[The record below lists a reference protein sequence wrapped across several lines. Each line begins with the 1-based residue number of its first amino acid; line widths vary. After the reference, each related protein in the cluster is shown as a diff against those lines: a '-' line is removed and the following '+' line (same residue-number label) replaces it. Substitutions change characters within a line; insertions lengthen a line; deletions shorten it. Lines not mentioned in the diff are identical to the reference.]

1 MATSD
6 SPRDMESQ
14 SEAPRRR
21 MSHFPVINGNGD
33 GRKTREKKRREAA
46 EYGDTS
52 AVYWKLYVSEAE
64 ESDQKL
70 VDNLSGDT
78 NSMLILNGLFSAIV
92 ASFIIETYKF
102 LQPDNS
108 QRTVDLLSQLVAEP
122 NSTQPSSQ
130 DPNPQPFTPS
140 NLAIRL
146 NILMFLSLFLN
157 MISVLA
163 SVLIQQWCREF
174 MKYAYPRAAP
184 HKRGR
189 VRTYLYRGINQ
200 FQMRTF
206 MYGVHVLVH
215 VSVFLFFWA
224 LSDFLYTIN
233 PTVGAVARNCLFT
246 LVAVY
251 MALSVSPLIITN
263 SPYHTAL
270 TTPLQY
276 GGMALLF
283 FCRFLWRLLRGL
295 PIGRLTI
302 RGFFEGLRVDR
313 THVLLEEVDAIA
325 AQLDPDAMEWMFTD
339 NDFSDTDMDKFLEGL
354 PGYIHSPLTDTD
366 HLPKV
371 LTAGYILKRIREHF
385 MTCATSLELSEE
397 ACVNRVVA
405 CVNSLR
411 TIFKISAEQP
421 RNRDEDNTQKEYIQ
435 GIIDGLN
442 ALCDGQDSIVA
453 LRASCVRGLA
463 FRGLLAQSTESE
475 GESAPTHRFPSYLV
489 PLYTF
494 FSSRGNTS
502 STSKEDVGDPP
513 AEVSEQPTM
522 AVDQRRRRALLCDG
536 PLINL
541 TLLAKAI
548 LSNDDVDPSDL
559 SLCWKTLDLLRTG
572 LGIALVEVS
581 DPALALFDQV
591 HNETRRR
598 VQAEERGF
606 HIIPLLEI
614 LDAVARGRRL
624 SVVLRDHPK
633 FRSKPDSVFE
643 KEHLRNAE
651 IFQAFASCFPAF
663 VSKNPQKIME
673 FVEDLVCYDELWT
686 TLQAVL
692 GNSYRSDSPIPEKLR
707 IFDTCCEVIDEV
719 FIALEN
725 SQKVDWRVPEFG
737 PLAHHFELF
746 VTNCFQG
753 TFVSRGTAFRVGL
766 IKARFCKAVLLQFMR
781 EVDIE
786 GAMVFRSQWD
796 VAALARLFFT
806 LGVGNEEDADFWKQF
821 VDGGQIGA
829 EFMVKAHD
837 MLDVAERDG
846 SLLNFIKLG
855 HLATTAVPFEGSGL
869 KDAEFG
875 KLVDL
880 LQKMMDDP
888 ALPLQLASVHVWE
901 DLSQLR
907 DKVREIS
914 AKISDD
920 DKAKL
925 QALLAKIDT
934 VHDQGPY
941 AVQAPSQS
949 NHTQAQ
955 ASGISSAAVQARGSS
970 QELVPGHDGSSPAS
984 ASTAVA
990 PYQYV
995 ASPNGSSGDILAEA
1009 RSEHTNST
1017 SDNSRNEYVNLY
1029 SVPYPHLP
1037 SQAARGGV
1045 TRTLSVV
1052 PSHLLGSAPPESPG
1066 TTPIDPSSP
1075 YVRDNSQPRLA
1086 PVYYPPRQN
1095 SLGSSSSRSSPPS
1108 MFRPPRKGYTTS
1120 PSAGIDSPSSSP
1132 NLNEIVRSSSPLTS
1146 PVIPNE

>member
-1 MATSD
+1 
-6 SPRDMESQ
+6 
-14 SEAPRRR
+14 
-21 MSHFPVINGNGD
+21 
-33 GRKTREKKRREAA
+33 
-46 EYGDTS
+46 
-52 AVYWKLYVSEAE
+52 
-64 ESDQKL
+64 
-70 VDNLSGDT
+70 
-78 NSMLILNGLFSAIV
+78 
-92 ASFIIETYKF
+92 
-102 LQPDNS
+102 
-108 QRTVDLLSQLVAEP
+108 
-122 NSTQPSSQ
+122 
-130 DPNPQPFTPS
+130 
-140 NLAIRL
+140 
-146 NILMFLSLFLN
+146 MFLSLFLN

-189 VRTYLYRGINQ
+189 VRTYLYRGLNQ

-224 LSDFLYTIN
+224 LSDFLYTVH
-233 PTVGAVARNCLFT
+233 PTVGAVARNCLFS

-270 TTPLQY
+270 TTPLRY
-276 GGMALLF
+276 GGMVILF
-283 FCRFLWRLLRGL
+283 FCRFIWRLLRGL

-302 RGFFEGLRVDR
+302 WGFFEGLRVDR
-313 THVLLEEVDAIA
+313 THVLLEEVDARA

-421 RNRDEDNTQKEYIQ
+421 RNPDEENTQKEYIH

-442 ALCDGQDSIVA
+442 ALCDGWDSIVA

-475 GESAPTHRFPSYLV
+475 GELPLTRRFPTYLV

-494 FSSRGNTS
+494 FSSRGN
-502 STSKEDVGDPP
+502 STSKEDGGDPP
-513 AEVSEQPTM
+513 AEVSSEQPTI
-522 AVDQRRRRALLCDG
+522 AEDQRRRRALLCDG

-548 LSNDDVDPSDL
+548 LLNDDVDPSDL

-598 VQAEERGF
+598 VQDEERGF
-606 HIIPLLEI
+606 RITPLLEI
-614 LDAVARGRRL
+614 LDTVARGRRL

-643 KEHLRNAE
+643 KEHLRNAD
-651 IFQAFASCFPAF
+651 IFQAFANCFPDF
-663 VSKNPQKIME
+663 VSKNPEKLME

-686 TLQAVL
+686 TLHVIL

-707 IFDTCCEVIDEV
+707 IFDTCCAVIDDV

-725 SQKVDWRVPEFG
+725 SQKVDWRAPEFG

-753 TFVSRGTAFRVGL
+753 TFVSRATAFRVGL
-766 IKARFCKAVLLQFMR
+766 IKARFCKAVLVQFMH
-781 EVDIE
+781 EAGIQ

-796 VAALARLFFT
+796 VAALARLFYT
-806 LGVGNEEDADFWKQF
+806 LGVGNEDDANFWKQF

-829 EFMVKAHD
+829 EFMVKAHE
-837 MLDVAERDG
+837 MLDVAVRDG
-846 SLLNFIKLG
+846 SLLNFVKLG

-869 KDAEFG
+869 DDAEFG

-880 LQKMMDDP
+880 LQKMMDDS
-888 ALPLQLASVHVWE
+888 ALPLQLASVKVWE

-907 DKVREIS
+907 DKVWDIS
-914 AKISDD
+914 ARSSDG

-925 QALLAKIDT
+925 QALLAKID
-934 VHDQGPY
+934 VIHDHGPCAAQGS
-941 AVQAPSQS
+941 SQS
-949 NHTQAQ
+949 NHAQAQ
-955 ASGISSAAVQARGSS
+955 ASGSSAVVQPRQS
-970 QELVPGHDGSSPAS
+970 PGQAS
-984 ASTAVA
+984 TSTAVA
-990 PYQYV
+990 PDQYD
-995 ASPNGSSGDILAEA
+995 A
-1009 RSEHTNST
+1009 
-1017 SDNSRNEYVNLY
+1017 
-1029 SVPYPHLP
+1029 
-1037 SQAARGGV
+1037 
-1045 TRTLSVV
+1045 
-1052 PSHLLGSAPPESPG
+1052 
-1066 TTPIDPSSP
+1066 
-1075 YVRDNSQPRLA
+1075 
-1086 PVYYPPRQN
+1086 
-1095 SLGSSSSRSSPPS
+1095 
-1108 MFRPPRKGYTTS
+1108 
-1120 PSAGIDSPSSSP
+1120 SSP
-1132 NLNEIVRSSSPLTS
+1132 NDSGGAGFLLSRNSSLISSQITLPMHAPIARTALRIILATS
-1146 PVIPNE
+1146 M